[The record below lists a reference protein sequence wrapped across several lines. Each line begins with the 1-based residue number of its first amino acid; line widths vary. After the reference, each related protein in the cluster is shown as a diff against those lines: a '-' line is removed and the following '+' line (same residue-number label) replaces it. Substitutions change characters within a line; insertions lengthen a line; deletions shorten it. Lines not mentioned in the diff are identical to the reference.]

1 MSININFDILNL
13 LLIYSLNN
21 TYSYHPIL
29 NIFNEN
35 NNLTKVIEDWIKLFF
50 PNTLTSINDSILI
63 TEELNINDILYKI
76 NNNNFK
82 ININHLKNIIMNT
95 FSSSLSQEKQLSLIS
110 QKETGVI
117 SDYNF
122 NNYDVIILS
131 NNMKKEDFDYLVNIS
146 NYKQINTDYTIF
158 VGFKSDIYNDWINEL
173 NDLFIDNQESSFK
186 KYINST
192 SINFEDF
199 YNINNWLIFLNLL
212 LSSSSTIS
220 FGLNYLSLIQ
230 LLFFDSNILNI
241 NLNYEPL
248 FSISNNSNIFIL
260 DNYNYQYD
268 FINFKLSIKTGK
280 NIIENQFKENNK
292 NELINIEFKEN
303 NKNELIDIEFKEND
317 KYELI
322 DIEFKENDKNEL
334 INIELRENR
343 LFEKENLI
351 INLSEYDII
360 MMTYIII
367 KHEKELKNKS
377 ICISRIKTNIYQQL
391 NNKFYE
397 FINEWIEKVKKVIN
411 IKFYMDINEYG
422 SNSEKV
428 DIEFIKNKIKIKK
441 TEKIIESIKEV
452 LELPKKY
459 KIENNNYKILNENI
473 DYFNNEYI
481 NENKILILRHNNK
494 NNIINEEWKKKCDI
508 TDFSYIDEYR
518 HMVPHSDFS
527 ILYRD
532 IHFIINSS
540 GFIGFNNNIYNRNEL
555 LVYLFSK

>member
-1 MSININFDILNL
+1 MSINVNFDILNL

-35 NNLTKVIEDWIKLFF
+35 NNLTEIIQDWVKLFF
-50 PNTLTSINDSILI
+50 PNTLSSINDSILI
-63 TEELNINDILYKI
+63 TEEFNINDILYKI
-76 NNNNFK
+76 INNNFK
-82 ININHLKNIIMNT
+82 ININQLKNIISENNT
-95 FSSSLSQEKQLSLIS
+95 LNN
-110 QKETGVI
+110 
-117 SDYNF
+117 NF

-173 NDLFIDNQESSFK
+173 NDLFIDNQETSVK

-199 YNINNWLIFLNLL
+199 YNINNWLVFFNLL

-280 NIIENQFKENNK
+280 NIIDNHFKENYK
-292 NELINIEFKEN
+292 NELINIELKEN
-303 NKNELIDIEFKEND
+303 DKNELIDIEFKEND

-334 INIELRENR
+334 INIEFKENDKNELIYIELKENE
-343 LFEKENLI
+343 LFEKENII
-351 INLSEYDII
+351 INLSEYDLI

-391 NNKFYE
+391 NNKFYK
-397 FINEWIEKVKKVIN
+397 FINEWIEKVEKVVN

-422 SNSEKV
+422 LNSEKV
-428 DIEFIKNKIKIKK
+428 DIEFIKNKIKIDK
-441 TEKIIESIKEV
+441 TDKIIESIKEL
-452 LELPKKY
+452 LEVPKYY

-473 DYFNNEYI
+473 DYFNNDYLKD
-481 NENKILILRHNNK
+481 NKIIILRHNNK

-532 IHFIINSS
+532 IYFIINSNE
-540 GFIGFNNNIYNRNEL
+540 FIGFNNNIFNRNEL